1 MSEDFANQAGA
12 GRDVFVSY
20 ASQDVVIANAVVEA
34 LERQGTICWIA
45 PRDITPGLQYA
56 DEIVGAIS
64 NAKIL
69 VLVLSQHAIDSP
81 HVGKEIER
89 ASSKRRRIIALRI
102 DAAPLIR
109 SFEYFLSES
118 QWIDVAALGMP
129 GALTKLTQA
138 VGQGLAPSSW
148 VSPGLGADATNSVDR
163 KRKPSYLVIQRVIA
177 AAVLLVVAAVVVGVL
192 ARYWP
197 SQQEK
202 AQAPAVAATSDKSIA
217 VLPFV
222 NMSGDKDQDYFSE
235 GLTEELLN
243 SLSRINQL
251 QVAARTSSFSFQGE
265 HPDIATVA
273 HKLHVG
279 AVLEGSVRRSGKTV
293 RVTAQLINGNT
304 GFHLWSETY
313 DRDLGDVLKL
323 QTEIAT
329 AVASALRVTLLGD
342 AASRIELG
350 GTSNPAALDAYLRG
364 SSAYLARHNV
374 QDVKIATSAFT
385 EAIRLDPGYARAY
398 AARAA
403 ALNVYGSESKAREA
417 VPDAVKA
424 ISLAPDLGEAH
435 LALADAYAQ
444 GLDFSLA
451 SEEYKRAFAL
461 APGNAQVLQSYG
473 DFAVAMGDF
482 DAGLAAARRAVL
494 LDPLNR
500 SSHYALSS
508 ALRHARRY
516 KEAIESAKNALALDP
531 ELIIDPVPGYLWA
544 DYYQLGDL
552 QGARES
558 CNVKRD
564 NWLAHVCL
572 AVIYDKLG
580 RHADAEAELD
590 KVRSDDALAYQW
602 AEVYAQ
608 WGNSAKALDALDL
621 ALRLHDPGLQY
632 LKVDSLFDPVRH
644 ESRFQAI
651 ERELK
656 FPN

>member
-1 MSEDFANQAGA
+1 MTEGSANQVRTC
-12 GRDVFVSY
+12 RDVFVSY
-20 ASQDVVIANAVVEA
+20 ASHDAAIASAAVEQ
-34 LERQGTICWIA
+34 LESRGIKCWCA
-45 PRDITPGLQYA
+45 PRDVTPGSQYA
-56 DEIVGAIS
+56 DEIVGAI
-64 NAKIL
+64 NDAKIV
-69 VLVLSQHAIDSP
+69 VLVLSEHAVASP

-89 ASSKRRRIIALRI
+89 ASSTQRRIITLRT
-102 DAAPLIR
+102 DAAPLTR

-118 QWIDVAALGMP
+118 LWIDVAALGMP

-138 VGQGLAPSSW
+138 VGQALAPSSW

-163 KRKPSYLVIQRVIA
+163 KRKPSYLVIQRVVA
-177 AAVLLVVAAVVVGVL
+177 AAVLLVVAAIVVGVL
-192 ARYWP
+192 TRYWP
-197 SQQEK
+197 SKQGDV
-202 AQAPAVAATSDKSIA
+202 QAPAVAGTSDKSIA

-279 AVLEGSVRRSGKTV
+279 AVLEGSVRRFGNTV
-293 RVTAQLINGNT
+293 RVTAQLINGAT
-304 GFHLWSETY
+304 GFDLWSETY

-329 AVASALRVTLLGD
+329 AVANALRITLLGD
-342 AASRIELG
+342 AASKIEVG

-374 QDVKIATSAFT
+374 QDVKTATSAFS
-385 EAIRLDPGYARAY
+385 EAIRLDPGYARAF

-403 ALNVYGSESKAREA
+403 AFNVYGSESKAREA
-417 VPDAVKA
+417 APDALKA

-482 DAGLAAARRAVL
+482 DAGLAAARRAVQ

-516 KEAIESAKNALALDP
+516 KDAIESARNALALDP
-531 ELIIDPVPGYLWA
+531 ELIIDPVPGYMWA

-564 NWLAHVCL
+564 NWLTHVCL

-580 RHADAEAELD
+580 RHADAETELD
-590 KVRSDDALAYQW
+590 KLRGDDALAYQW
-602 AEVYAQ
+602 AEIYAQ
-608 WGNSAKALDALDL
+608 WGNSAKALGALDV
-621 ALRLHDPGLQY
+621 ALRLRDPGLQY
-632 LKVDSLFDPVRH
+632 LKVDSLFDPIRR
-644 ESRFQAI
+644 EPRFQGI
-651 ERELK
+651 VRELK